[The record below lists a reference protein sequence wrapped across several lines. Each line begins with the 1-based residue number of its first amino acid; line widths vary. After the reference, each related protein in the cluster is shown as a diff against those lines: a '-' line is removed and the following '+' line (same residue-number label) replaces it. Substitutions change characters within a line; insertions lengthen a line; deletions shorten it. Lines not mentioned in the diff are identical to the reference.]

1 MTLRIKICGIT
12 NINDALEA
20 VNAGAEALGFM
31 LYEKSKRFVRPETVK
46 EIIRE
51 LPPFVSCVG
60 VFVNESRENILS
72 VKESCQLDTIQL
84 HGDESPTFCQ
94 EIPGKVIKAFQLR
107 TPETLNTVAT
117 YQTNAWLLDSYSPAA
132 RGGTGDSFNWDWVK
146 AASPLDRPVIIAGGL
161 TPDNAADC
169 VLATR
174 PYGLDVSSG
183 VEISPGIKCAKKMT
197 DFVTA
202 AREAASRFNN
212 DQRTELLPQG
222 TPLADRS

>member
-12 NINDALEA
+12 NIDDALNA
-20 VNAGAEALGFM
+20 VDAGAEALGFM
-31 LYEKSKRFVRPETVK
+31 LYKKSKRFVRPETVK
-46 EIIRE
+46 EIVRE

-72 VKESCQLDTIQL
+72 TRESCELDTVQL
-84 HGDESPTFCQ
+84 HGDESPKFCQ

-107 TPETLNTVAT
+107 TPETLKTVAM

-161 TPDNAADC
+161 TRENAADC
-169 VLATR
+169 VLATQ

-183 VEISPGIKCAKKMT
+183 VEISPGKKCAEKMKN
-197 DFVTA
+197 FIEV
-202 AREAASRFNN
+202 AREAASEINSE
-212 DQRTELLPQG
+212 QRIRVTPKEVPYTEQG
-222 TPLADRS
+222 

>member
-12 NINDALEA
+12 NIDDALEA

-51 LPPFVSCVG
+51 MPPFVSCVG

-84 HGDESPTFCQ
+84 HGDESPKFCQ
-94 EIPGKVIKAFQLR
+94 GIPGKVIKAFQLR
-107 TPETLNTVAT
+107 TPKTLNTVAT

-183 VEISPGIKCAKKMT
+183 VEISPGKKCAKKMK

-202 AREAASRFNN
+202 ARETASRINI
-212 DQRTELLPQG
+212 ELPSQG
-222 TPLADRS
+222 APSADRS